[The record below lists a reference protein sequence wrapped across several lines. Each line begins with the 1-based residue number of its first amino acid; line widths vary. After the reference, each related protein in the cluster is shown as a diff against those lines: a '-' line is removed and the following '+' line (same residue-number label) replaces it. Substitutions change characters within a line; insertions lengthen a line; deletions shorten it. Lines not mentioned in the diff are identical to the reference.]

1 MLVDIVADSLIIFTG
16 SPGVSGHA
24 SPPMAKEK
32 GMNLFLSDVSITY
45 RRDAS
50 TGRPRVNK
58 PDSRLDREQKDKGQ
72 YYYVARKAAPAAEK
86 EKR

>member
-1 MLVDIVADSLIIFTG
+1 M
-16 SPGVSGHA
+16 P
-24 SPPMAKEK
+24 KEK

-58 PDSRLDREQKDKGQ
+58 PDSRLDREQKARGE
-72 YYYVARKAAPAAEK
+72 YYYVGRKSQAGEGSPPGQ
-86 EKR
+86 